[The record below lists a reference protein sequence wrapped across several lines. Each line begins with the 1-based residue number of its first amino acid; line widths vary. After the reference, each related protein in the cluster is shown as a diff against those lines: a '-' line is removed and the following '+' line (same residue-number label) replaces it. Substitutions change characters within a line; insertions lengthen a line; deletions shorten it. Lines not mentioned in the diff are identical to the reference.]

1 VSDDPVSG
9 VFGRPFTEQVAFF
22 RRKLGNLVP
31 TEFWDDMLREEHD
44 RGFMVAGAAKADLL
58 MDLAAAVDKA
68 IAEGRGIEEFR
79 RDFDA
84 IVRRHGW
91 TGWTGQGTVQGEAWR
106 VKTILRTNSYTS
118 YAAGRLAQLR
128 ASNFKWWIYRHG
140 GSQEPRPQH
149 LDWDGLMLPP
159 DHPFWDKFYPPS
171 DWGCSCYVVGANSN
185 AAARRMG
192 GKPDKKLPDSWDR
205 IDPKTGA
212 PEGIG
217 RGWDYA
223 PGASVSGE
231 VSAIAGKIRLWDRMV
246 GKAFMADLPPGRAD
260 VLADAYRSLPSTA
273 DDARRFAQRVAE
285 GSADGDAERRPLTP
299 HRTLGLLRSDQVSQ
313 INRLIDDDV
322 EGYDFSIDAEGAAN
336 AFRQYSGDAAKRR
349 RSLRAI
355 SPADF
360 ALLPMILSKPDLVE
374 PSGAT
379 DAGEPLLRFIKR
391 IGGET
396 FIAEMAVRGGAR
408 QTLALN
414 TFFIRV
420 SGSG

>member
-1 VSDDPVSG
+1 
-9 VFGRPFTEQVAFF
+9 VAFF

-58 MDLAAAVDKA
+58 TDLAAAVDKA

-149 LDWDGLMLPP
+149 LSWDGLMLPP
-159 DHPFWDKFYPPS
+159 DHSFWDKFYPPS

-192 GKPDKKLPDSWDR
+192 GKPDKKLPDGWDS

-231 VSAIAGKIRLWDRMV
+231 VSAIAGKVRLWDQQV
-246 GKAFMADLPPGRAD
+246 SKAFMAALPPGRAD
-260 VLADAYRSLPSTA
+260 ELADAYRRLPSTA
-273 DDARRFAQRVAE
+273 DDLRRYAQRVEE
-285 GSADGDAERRPLTP
+285 GSAAGDENRRPLP
-299 HRTLGLLRSDQVSQ
+299 PVRTLGLVRTDQAARLASLKDGLDVSGFDYVIDTELSTHIFNRHGKRSNDPFPIEPS
-313 INRLIDDDV
+313 
-322 EGYDFSIDAEGAAN
+322 
-336 AFRQYSGDAAKRR
+336 
-349 RSLRAI
+349 
-355 SPADF
+355 DF
-360 ALLPMILSKPDLVE
+360 ALLPAIASNPDVIELGKASKLGNLQRVIMRK
-374 PSGAT
+374 A
-379 DAGEPLLRFIKR
+379 
-391 IGGET
+391 IGGVLYEA
-396 FIAEMAVRGGAR
+396 IWEVRSGR
-408 QTLALN
+408 RSLYLKS
-414 TFFIRV
+414 FFVKRPNR
-420 SGSG
+420 G